1 MFSEKKIFYP
11 KKNWHMHLLKY
22 GLVLTVLLANV
33 VTNAQENAAALIK
46 KVGAK
51 IELVNNY
58 TAEGKMKTY
67 VAFLKVPVSAV
78 KIYYK
83 KPNQLKIKNERG
95 ISFVPKGAVS
105 INLSSIINGE
115 KYTTLDA
122 GIDKIGNT
130 SVRVVKLLPMDDNAD
145 IVLSTIY
152 IDEANL
158 VIKKA
163 KTTTREN
170 GSYQLDMT
178 YGKYSSY
185 GLPDKIIFT
194 FNTKEY
200 KLPKGITF
208 DFDDGEAAKK
218 SIPKGLNKNQGR
230 AEITFDSY
238 IINKGVSDAVF

>member
-1 MFSEKKIFYP
+1 
-11 KKNWHMHLLKY
+11 MHFLKY
-22 GLVLTVLLANV
+22 GLLLTAIFSTV
-33 VTNAQENAAALIK
+33 VGKAQGDAAALIQ

-51 IELVNNY
+51 IERVNNY
-58 TAEGKMKTY
+58 SAEGKMKTN
-67 VAFLKVPVSAV
+67 VAFLKVPESVV
-78 KIYYK
+78 KIYFK
-83 KPNQLKIKNERG
+83 KPNRLKIKNEKG

-105 INLSSIINGE
+105 INLSNIINGE
-115 KYTTLDA
+115 KYTALDA
-122 GIDKIGNT
+122 GMDKIGNT
-130 SVRVVKLLPMDDNAD
+130 VVRVVKLLPVDDNAD
-145 IVLSTIY
+145 IVLSTVY

-170 GSYQLDMT
+170 GSYELEMT
-178 YGKYSSY
+178 YGIYTAY

-208 DFDDGEAAKK
+208 DFDDGTAAKK
-218 SIPKGLNKNQGR
+218 NIPQGLNKNQGQ

-238 IINKGVSDAVF
+238 IINKGVSDALF

>member
-1 MFSEKKIFYP
+1 M
-11 KKNWHMHLLKY
+11 NLLRY
-22 GLVLTVLLANV
+22 GLVLIAIVSTFV
-33 VTNAQENAAALIK
+33 VKAQENVNALIQ
-46 KVGAK
+46 KVNAK
-51 IELVNNY
+51 IEKVNDY
-58 TAEGKMKTY
+58 TAEGKMKTK
-67 VAFLKVPVSAV
+67 VVFLKVPVSAV
-78 KIYYK
+78 KIYFK
-83 KPNQLKIKNERG
+83 KPNRLKIKNEKG

-105 INLSSIINGE
+105 INISNIVNGE
-115 KYTTLDA
+115 KYTALDA
-122 GIDKIGNT
+122 GTDKIGNT
-130 SVRVVKLLPMDDNAD
+130 ALRVVKLLPTDDNAD

-158 VIKKA
+158 LIKKA

-170 GSYQLDMT
+170 GSYELEMT
-178 YGKYSSY
+178 YGKYSAY

-208 DFDDGEAAKK
+208 DFDDGESAK
-218 SIPKGLNKNQGR
+218 SNIPRGLKNKGQ

>member
-1 MFSEKKIFYP
+1 M
-11 KKNWHMHLLKY
+11 NLLRF
-22 GLVLTVLLANV
+22 GLVLIAMVSTFV
-33 VTNAQENAAALIK
+33 VKAQENVNALIE
-46 KVGAK
+46 KVNAK
-51 IELVNNY
+51 IEKVNDY
-58 TAEGKMKTY
+58 TAEGKMKTK
-67 VAFLKVPVSAV
+67 VVFLKVPVSAV
-78 KIYYK
+78 KIYFK
-83 KPNQLKIKNERG
+83 KPNRLKIKNEKG

-105 INLSSIINGE
+105 INISNIVNGE
-115 KYTTLDA
+115 KYTALDA
-122 GIDKIGNT
+122 GMDKIGNT
-130 SVRVVKLLPMDDNAD
+130 AVRVVKLLPVDDNAD

-158 VIKKA
+158 LIKKA

-170 GSYQLDMT
+170 GSYELEMT

-208 DFDDGEAAKK
+208 DFDDGEAAK
-218 SIPKGLNKNQGR
+218 SNIPRGLNKNKGQ

-238 IINKGVSDAVF
+238 IINKGVSDAIF